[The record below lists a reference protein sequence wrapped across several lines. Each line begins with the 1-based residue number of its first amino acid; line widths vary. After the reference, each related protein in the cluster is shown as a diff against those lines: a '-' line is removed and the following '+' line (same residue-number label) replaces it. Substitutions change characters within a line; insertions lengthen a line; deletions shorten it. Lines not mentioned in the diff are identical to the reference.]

1 MHRDALR
8 TVRENDSQITGPA
21 CGARPERQ
29 CEQEQ
34 GPILS
39 FEKPKVVTA
48 RPASRRNRNELELTA
63 EDYEFLS
70 QVGIK
75 P

>member
-1 MHRDALR
+1 MTFDELWRLNL
-8 TVRENDSQITGPA
+8 V
-21 CGARPERQ
+21 
-29 CEQEQ
+29 QEQ

-48 RPASRRNRNELELTA
+48 RPASRRDRNELELTA

>member
-1 MHRDALR
+1 MNFDELWRLNL
-8 TVRENDSQITGPA
+8 VREQPLDRSANK
-21 CGARPERQ
+21 
-29 CEQEQ
+29 QETVEMHGTSGQ
-34 GPILS
+34 S
-39 FEKPKVVTA
+39 
-48 RPASRRNRNELELTA
+48 SNELILTA

>member
-1 MHRDALR
+1 MTFDELWRLNLA
-8 TVRENDSQITGPA
+8 
-21 CGARPERQ
+21 
-29 CEQEQ
+29 QEQ

-39 FEKPKVVTA
+39 FEKQKVVTA
-48 RPASRRNRNELELTA
+48 QPASRRNRNELELTA

>member
-1 MHRDALR
+1 MTFDELWRLNLA
-8 TVRENDSQITGPA
+8 
-21 CGARPERQ
+21 
-29 CEQEQ
+29 QEQ

-39 FEKPKVVTA
+39 FKKPEVVTTQS
-48 RPASRRNRNELELTA
+48 ASRENLNGLELTA
-63 EDYEFLS
+63 EDHEFLS

>member
-1 MHRDALR
+1 MTFDELWRLNLA
-8 TVRENDSQITGPA
+8 
-21 CGARPERQ
+21 
-29 CEQEQ
+29 QEQ

-39 FEKPKVVTA
+39 FKKPEVVTTQS
-48 RPASRRNRNELELTA
+48 ASPQNLNGLELTA
-63 EDYEFLS
+63 QDHEFLS

>member
-1 MHRDALR
+1 MTFDELWRLNLA
-8 TVRENDSQITGPA
+8 
-21 CGARPERQ
+21 
-29 CEQEQ
+29 QEQ

-39 FEKPKVVTA
+39 FKKPEVVTA
-48 RPASRRNRNELELTA
+48 LPALRRNRNELELTT

>member
-1 MHRDALR
+1 MTFDELWRLNLA
-8 TVRENDSQITGPA
+8 
-21 CGARPERQ
+21 
-29 CEQEQ
+29 QEQ

-48 RPASRRNRNELELTA
+48 RPASSRNRNELELTA

>member
-1 MHRDALR
+1 MTFDELWRLNL
-8 TVRENDSQITGPA
+8 TQ
-21 CGARPERQ
+21 ER
-29 CEQEQ
+29 

-39 FEKPKVVTA
+39 FEKSNVVTA
-48 RPASRRNRNELELTA
+48 RPASGRNRNELELTA

>member
-1 MHRDALR
+1 MTFDELWRLNLA
-8 TVRENDSQITGPA
+8 
-21 CGARPERQ
+21 
-29 CEQEQ
+29 QEQ

-39 FEKPKVVTA
+39 LEKPEVVTTQSA
-48 RPASRRNRNELELTA
+48 PPQNLSGLELTA
-63 EDYEFLS
+63 EDCEFLS

>member
-1 MHRDALR
+1 MTFDELWRLNLA
-8 TVRENDSQITGPA
+8 Q
-21 CGARPERQ
+21 ER
-29 CEQEQ
+29 

-39 FEKPKVVTA
+39 FEKPEVVATQSA
-48 RPASRRNRNELELTA
+48 PSQNLDTLELTA

>member
-1 MHRDALR
+1 MTFDELWRLNLA
-8 TVRENDSQITGPA
+8 
-21 CGARPERQ
+21 
-29 CEQEQ
+29 QEQ
-34 GPILS
+34 GPISSL
-39 FEKPKVVTA
+39 EKPEVVTTRSA
-48 RPASRRNRNELELTA
+48 PPQNLSELELTA

>member
-1 MHRDALR
+1 MTFDELWRLNLA
-8 TVRENDSQITGPA
+8 
-21 CGARPERQ
+21 
-29 CEQEQ
+29 QEQ

-39 FEKPKVVTA
+39 FEKPEAVTTQSV
-48 RPASRRNRNELELTA
+48 PPQNLNGLELTA
-63 EDYEFLS
+63 EDHEFLS

>member
-1 MHRDALR
+1 MTFDELWRL
-8 TVRENDSQITGPA
+8 NLP
-21 CGARPERQ
+21 
-29 CEQEQ
+29 QEQ

-39 FEKPKVVTA
+39 LEKPEVV
-48 RPASRRNRNELELTA
+48 PAQSAPRQNLNELELTA

-75 P
+75 L

>member
-1 MHRDALR
+1 MTFDELWRLNLA
-8 TVRENDSQITGPA
+8 
-21 CGARPERQ
+21 
-29 CEQEQ
+29 QEQ

-48 RPASRRNRNELELTA
+48 RPASRRSPNELELTA

>member
-1 MHRDALR
+1 MTFDELWRMNLA
-8 TVRENDSQITGPA
+8 
-21 CGARPERQ
+21 
-29 CEQEQ
+29 QEQ

-39 FEKPKVVTA
+39 FKKPEVVTTQS
-48 RPASRRNRNELELTA
+48 ASPQNLSGLELTA
-63 EDYEFLS
+63 EDHEFLL

>member
-1 MHRDALR
+1 MTFDELWRLNLA
-8 TVRENDSQITGPA
+8 
-21 CGARPERQ
+21 
-29 CEQEQ
+29 QEQ

-48 RPASRRNRNELELTA
+48 LPASRRNRNELELTA

>member
-1 MHRDALR
+1 MTFDELWRLNLA
-8 TVRENDSQITGPA
+8 
-21 CGARPERQ
+21 
-29 CEQEQ
+29 QEQ

-39 FEKPKVVTA
+39 FEKPEVATTQSA
-48 RPASRRNRNELELTA
+48 PPQNLNGLELTA
-63 EDYEFLS
+63 EDHEFLS

>member
-1 MHRDALR
+1 MTFDELWRLNLA
-8 TVRENDSQITGPA
+8 
-21 CGARPERQ
+21 
-29 CEQEQ
+29 QEQ

-39 FEKPKVVTA
+39 FEKPEVVTTQSA
-48 RPASRRNRNELELTA
+48 PPQNLSGLELTA
-63 EDYEFLS
+63 EDHEFLS

>member
-1 MHRDALR
+1 MTFDELWRLNLA
-8 TVRENDSQITGPA
+8 
-21 CGARPERQ
+21 
-29 CEQEQ
+29 QEQ

-48 RPASRRNRNELELTA
+48 RLARAGT

>member
-1 MHRDALR
+1 MTFDELWRL
-8 TVRENDSQITGPA
+8 NL
-21 CGARPERQ
+21 
-29 CEQEQ
+29 EQEQ

-48 RPASRRNRNELELTA
+48 QPASRRNRNELELTA

>member
-1 MHRDALR
+1 MNFDELW
-8 TVRENDSQITGPA
+8 
-21 CGARPERQ
+21 RQ
-29 CEQEQ
+29 NLAQQQ

-39 FEKPKVVTA
+39 LEKPEVATA
-48 RPASRRNRNELELTA
+48 QSAPHQNLDELELTA

-70 QVGIK
+70 QAGIK

>member
-1 MHRDALR
+1 MTFDELWRLNLA
-8 TVRENDSQITGPA
+8 E
-21 CGARPERQ
+21 
-29 CEQEQ
+29 EQ

-39 FEKPKVVTA
+39 LEKPEAFATLSA
-48 RPASRRNRNELELTA
+48 PRENLDELELTA

-75 P
+75 A

>member
-1 MHRDALR
+1 MTFDELWRMNLA
-8 TVRENDSQITGPA
+8 
-21 CGARPERQ
+21 
-29 CEQEQ
+29 QEQ

-39 FEKPKVVTA
+39 FKKPEVVTTQS
-48 RPASRRNRNELELTA
+48 ASRENLNGLELTA
-63 EDYEFLS
+63 EDHEFLS

>member
-1 MHRDALR
+1 MTFDELWRLNLAH
-8 TVRENDSQITGPA
+8 EP
-21 CGARPERQ
+21 
-29 CEQEQ
+29 

-39 FEKPKVVTA
+39 FAKPKVVTA
-48 RPASRRNRNELELTA
+48 RPAASRNRNDLELTA